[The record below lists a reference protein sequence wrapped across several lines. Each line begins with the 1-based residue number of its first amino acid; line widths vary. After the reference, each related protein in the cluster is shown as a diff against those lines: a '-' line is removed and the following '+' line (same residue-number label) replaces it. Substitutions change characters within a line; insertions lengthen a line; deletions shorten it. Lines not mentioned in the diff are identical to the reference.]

1 MHVTFASAI
10 ASHNTKGT
18 TMIAITGATGH
29 LGQLVIASLL
39 KKLPAQQVLAI
50 VRNPAKAKDLAALGV
65 QVRQADYT
73 QPAQWEAALAGVEKL
88 LLISANDI
96 GQRAAQHATVIK
108 AAKRAGIKLLAYTSL
123 LRADTSP
130 IAMAA
135 EHRETEV
142 AIRASGVPFALLRNG
157 WYTENHTMGLQA
169 ALSMGAVYGCAG
181 DGRFSTATR
190 ADFAEAA
197 AIVLTASGHAG
208 QVYELAG
215 DTAYTLTEYAAEVS
229 RQTGKSIGYVN
240 LPEAEFKKALLGAG
254 LPELVAELLANSDAA
269 AAKGALFDDGRQ
281 LSKLIGRPT
290 TSLSA
295 AVKAAL

>member
-1 MHVTFASAI
+1 
-10 ASHNTKGT
+10 
-18 TMIAITGATGH
+18 MIAITGATGH
-29 LGQLVIASLL
+29 LGRLVIASLL
-39 KKLPAQQVLAI
+39 KKVPAQQVLALA
-50 VRNPAKAKDLAALGV
+50 RNPAKAKDLAALGV
-65 QVRQADYT
+65 QIRQADYT
-73 QPAQWEAALAGVEKL
+73 QPAPWESALAGVEKL

-96 GQRAAQHATVIK
+96 GQRVSQHATVIK
-108 AAKRAGIKLLAYTSL
+108 AAKRAGIKLLVYTSL
-123 LRADTSP
+123 LRADTSA

-135 EHRETEV
+135 EHRETEAV
-142 AIRASGVPFALLRNG
+142 IRASGVPFVILRNG
-157 WYTENHTMGLQA
+157 WYTENHTMGLPA
-169 ALSMGAVYGCAG
+169 ALSMRAVYGCAG
-181 DGRFSTATR
+181 DGRFSPATR

-215 DTAYTLTEYAAEVS
+215 DASYTLTEYAAEIS

-254 LPELVAELLANSDAA
+254 LPDPIAELLANSDAA
-269 AAKGALFDDGRQ
+269 AARGALFDDNRQ

-290 TSLSA
+290 TALSA